1 MFVAHD
7 LVCYSALDELGAER
21 GHKVERQLEFDVSI
35 DLGGREDLV
44 AKDVADVPDAP
55 LPLLQLSDVEH
66 GHLDRDWTIG
76 EPDCIVGGSWLPS
89 ARIRRNIRLE
99 RDGTHRLN
107 EGRRNQHLG

>member
-7 LVCYSALDELGAER
+7 LIRYSALGELGAEL

-35 DLGGREDLV
+35 DPGGREDLV

-66 GHLDRDWTIG
+66 AHLDRDWPIG
-76 EPDCIVGGSWLPS
+76 EPDRIVGRGWLLS
-89 ARIRRNIRLE
+89 APIRRNVRLE
-99 RDGTHRLN
+99 
-107 EGRRNQHLG
+107 